1 MIGKVISLYELN
13 SIVKDVIDQT
23 INQYFWVEAE
33 VASARENK
41 GHLYLELIQKDDS
54 NNDIIAQANAICWS
68 RDWYLIS
75 AKFQQITGI
84 KVRAGIKIMVQV
96 YARFHQRY
104 GFSWNITDI
113 NSEYTM
119 GNMARKRQEI
129 IQRLKNEGIFD
140 LQKDL
145 SLSKFAQR
153 IAIISSKTAAGYG
166 DFINQL
172 KNNNYGFA
180 FTTELFPAIMQG
192 DQVENTIINALN
204 RIANKEDDFDVVV
217 IIRGGG
223 ATADLTGFD
232 TLQLA
237 ENIANFPLPIITGI
251 GHERDE
257 SILDMIANKRAK
269 TPTAAAEIL
278 IGNLANTLQI
288 IDDAEIRLK
297 QIVNE
302 KLKYELLRIEKLT
315 SNVRFLF
322 STMKAKEETRLINYI
337 TYIYQKIKE
346 QLHFKHLNLE
356 ILSNKIKPTIQ
367 NKITDEKHRIE
378 SLNQRIEAINPQ
390 RLLKLGYSITYA
402 NGKIVKDTEQ
412 IKDGDELKTILQT
425 GALISIVKKKINK

>member
-1 MIGKVISLYELN
+1 
-13 SIVKDVIDQT
+13 
-23 INQYFWVEAE
+23 
-33 VASARENK
+33 
-41 GHLYLELIQKDDS
+41 
-54 NNDIIAQANAICWS
+54 
-68 RDWYLIS
+68 
-75 AKFQQITGI
+75 
-84 KVRAGIKIMVQV
+84 
-96 YARFHQRY
+96 
-104 GFSWNITDI
+104 
-113 NSEYTM
+113 M

-367 NKITDEKHRIE
+367 NKIADEKHRIE